1 MRHLI
6 SVPFVAALLALPL
19 SAAAVNLTGTWE
31 GKMVCK
37 GQDLDGSK
45 AKFTIG
51 PPDVLSIQ
59 VTQTGNA
66 LAMHIVFSDATDVY
80 SGLVAEDAKKTDKGR
95 LFLAHCTTND
105 VQGDENDMGNW
116 DETADL
122 AVSSNDKG
130 KGKIK
135 GLSTYLDNLG
145 EGSCKWSLKR
155 MGTADPGVAGC
166 GG

>member
-1 MRHLI
+1 MRQLL

-31 GKMVCK
+31 GKMRCK
-37 GQDLDGSK
+37 GLDLDGTK

-51 PPDVLSIQ
+51 PPALLTIQ

-66 LAMHIVFSDATDVY
+66 LAMHLVFSDATDVY
-80 SGLVAEDAKKTDKGR
+80 SGLVAEDGKNTDKGR

-122 AVSSNDKG
+122 SVSSNDKG
-130 KGKIK
+130 KGKMK
-135 GLSTYLDNLG
+135 GLSTYLDDIG

-155 MGTADPGVAGC
+155 VDTADPNVTGCAG
-166 GG
+166 